1 MTIPVFDLAARLK
14 STPSLDAKATLA
26 MRQVAWPD
34 GTIDPAEADAI
45 FELNGAVRDASR
57 QWVDFFVEAMTA
69 YVVRQQKPT
78 GYVDDAKAA
87 WLISKIDQDGQIGS
101 LSELE
106 LLVTVL
112 ETAINVPDRLK
123 SYALRQIEVAVETGT
138 GPTRDGGSLNPGCI
152 TDSEVK
158 LLRRVLFAQ
167 ASDGPA
173 IVSRAEAEMLFRLKD
188 KCLGA
193 ANAAGW
199 KTLFV
204 QAVGNH
210 LMVASNYHPLTHAR
224 AGELETFMNDH
235 SVSVGQFFHRM
246 TKAKFWDGVDAILN
260 PGDAPDI
267 DAFADDDI
275 DASEIDWATQA
286 MNADGQLDEFEQ
298 ALAAFVADERGLKL
312 G

>member
-14 STPSLDAKATLA
+14 SMPSLDAEATLA
-26 MRQVAWPD
+26 MRRLVWPD
-34 GTIDPAEADAI
+34 GTIDPAEVDAI

-57 QWVDFFVEAMTA
+57 EWVDFFVEAMTA
-69 YVVRQQKPT
+69 YVVRQQKPI

-87 WLISKIDQDGQIGS
+87 WLISKVDQDGQIGS
-101 LSELE
+101 LGELE

-112 ETAINVPDRLK
+112 ETATNVPDRLK

-138 GPTRDGGSLNPGCI
+138 GPTRDGGSLNSSCI

-158 LLRRVLFAQ
+158 LLRRMLFAQ

-188 KCLGA
+188 KSLGA

-210 LMVASNYHPLTHAR
+210 LMVASNYRPLTRAR
-224 AGELETFMNDH
+224 ADELETFMNDH
-235 SVSVGQFFHRM
+235 SVNVGRIFYRM
-246 TKAKFWDGVDAILN
+246 TKAKFWAGVDAIRT

-275 DASEIDWATQA
+275 DASKIDWATQA